1 MLGIIGKNIRHRPWR
16 NGALILAFAFIA
28 ASLFS
33 GQYLLHG
40 ASESIEI
47 GVARMGADM
56 VVVPERYRMDA
67 MDIIL
72 RGEPSTFFFADS
84 NINRVASVEGVE
96 GRPQSVHRLPLGGLL
111 RRPGP
116 VRRD

>member
-1 MLGIIGKNIRHRPWR
+1 
-16 NGALILAFAFIA
+16 
-28 ASLFS
+28 
-33 GQYLLHG
+33 
-40 ASESIEI
+40 
-47 GVARMGADM
+47 M

-96 GRPQSVHRLPLGGLL
+96 RVAPNLYIASLSAACCDVPVESSRSDSARDFTLWPWLAEPQSRPLGK
-111 RRPGP
+111 
-116 VRRD
+116 DA